1 MRVTSLLSKLLCLKH
16 VRVLGMHF
24 HNGGLVVRVAPTTRV
39 PRCSSCGRKA
49 HAGYDRRE
57 RRWRHLDLAGMTLH
71 LCGDVRR
78 VKCKRCGVRVECVPW
93 ADPGSWFTFDFEDQV
108 AYLAQR
114 CDKTTV
120 SGQMRVAWQTVGD
133 IVERVVARRSTGD
146 PLDGL
151 TIIGVDELSY
161 RKHHQYVTVVVDH
174 VQRRVVWARPGKN
187 ADTLKAFFEAL
198 GPERCAKLEAVT
210 IDMSGAYIKAV
221 TEATPQAQL
230 IFDRFHIE
238 RLAHDALDDI
248 RREQV
253 READTAEDKTAL
265 KHTRWALQKNPW
277 NLTRTQKDKLVQVQ
291 RANQPLYRA
300 YLLKES
306 LLDVLD
312 RHQVHVAET
321 KLDEWLAWAR
331 RSQLTPFVKLARTV
345 HKYRDGILAYVR
357 TRLSNGRTEA
367 LNGKIRTITR
377 RAFGFHSASSL
388 IALIMLCC
396 TGLTLNSVFH
406 YA

>member
-1 MRVTSLLSKLLCLKH
+1 LKQ
-16 VRVLGMHF
+16 VRVLGVHF
-24 HNGGLVVRVAPTTRV
+24 EDGGLLVDVAPTTRV
-39 PRCSSCGRKA
+39 PRCSTCGRKA
-49 HAGYDRRE
+49 RSGYDRRR
-57 RRWRHLDLAGMTLH
+57 RRWRHLDLAGMALTLQGA
-71 LCGDVRR
+71 LRR
-78 VKCKRCGVRVECVPW
+78 VRCRHCGVRVERVPW
-93 ADPGSWFTFDFEDQV
+93 AEAGSWFTYEFEDQV

-114 CDKTTV
+114 CDATTV
-120 SGQMRVAWQTVGD
+120 STLMRMSWRTVGD
-133 IVERVVARRSTGD
+133 VVQRVVARRGPSD
-146 PLDGL
+146 LLDGL

-161 RKHHQYVTVVVDH
+161 RRHHEYVTVVVDH

-187 ADTLKAFFEAL
+187 ADTLKAFFDAL
-198 GPERCAKLEAVT
+198 GPDRCAKLEAVT

-221 TEATPQAQL
+221 TAASPQAQI

-238 RLAHDALDDI
+238 RLAHDALDEV

-253 READTAEDKTAL
+253 RQADTREGAAAL
-265 KHTRWALQKNPW
+265 KKTRWPLQKNPW
-277 NLTRTQKDKLVQVQ
+277 NLSKSETEKLASIQ
-291 RANQPLYRA
+291 RVNKPLYRA

-312 RHQVHVAET
+312 RHQVHVAGA
-321 KLDEWLAWAR
+321 KLDEWLRWAR
-331 RSQLTPFVKLARTV
+331 RSRLRPFIKLARTIV
-345 HKYRDGILAYVR
+345 KHRDGILAYVR

-377 RAFGFHSASSL
+377 RAFGFHSALNL

-396 TGLTLNSVFH
+396 SGLHLSPVFH